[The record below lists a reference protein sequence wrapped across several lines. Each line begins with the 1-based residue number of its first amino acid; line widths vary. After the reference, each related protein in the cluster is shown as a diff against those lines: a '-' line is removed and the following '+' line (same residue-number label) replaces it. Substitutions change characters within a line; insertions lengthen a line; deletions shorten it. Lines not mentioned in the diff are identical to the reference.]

1 MITHVRIEN
10 FRSLKDTGWIQIK
23 PVNILLG
30 ANSSG
35 KSSFLR
41 SFPLFLQSVTKDL
54 RGPISWFDDSL
65 VDFGDYKTSKN
76 RYAADDEFIKF
87 SYKIHGPYSVY
98 SYYSLYDLGLS
109 YMEYLQNEDEI
120 ELSIFYACDK
130 EGTYVNKIEI
140 LWNENKYV
148 LQISSRKDQVQAIF
162 NNEMSFFS
170 DWYWDQSTNRGMF
183 PRSYI
188 MPSNGKHILFDVH
201 MFNATI
207 STLKGYCS
215 KRLKNEN
222 RLKKVIF
229 KCNGRKTEFL
239 HYLQLECDIS
249 SLRKEAKSW
258 DVNSKDFNVVYAT
271 IMAWK
276 LLPMINI
283 LNQSLVDFYSRSSYI
298 APIRA
303 EAFRS
308 YRNQGLQINDIDA
321 YGRNLNEFISS
332 LRGKKKNDYEL
343 YCQNILKCKFFVF
356 GEAAQ
361 KSIFLANEDGSYN
374 LTDVGFGYS
383 QVLPIITKLWQ
394 CIYSMNNSKRNM
406 YRYNYNIVKNLIT
419 IEQPELHL
427 HPAMQASVA
436 DAIIEA
442 NKKVEGQNK
451 GKLRFIVETHSQA
464 LLNRIGRRIREGR
477 ISTDDVNIIMFN
489 KDFGMKNTEVQQLSF
504 NEKGQLE
511 KWPYGFFDPK
521 D

>member
-41 SFPLFLQSVTKDL
+41 SFPLFLQSVTKEL
-54 RGPISWFDDSL
+54 REPISWFDDSL

-87 SYKIHGPYSVY
+87 SYKIHGPYNVY
-98 SYYSLYDLGLS
+98 NFYLFTELGLP
-109 YMEYLQNEDEI
+109 YMNYIRNEDEI
-120 ELSIFYACDK
+120 ELSVYYACDN
-130 EGTYVNKIEI
+130 EGTYINKLEI
-140 LWNENKYV
+140 LWDGNLYI
-148 LQISSRKDQVQAIF
+148 LQISSRKDQVQAYV
-162 NNEMSFFS
+162 NNDVGFCS
-170 DWYWDQSTNRGMF
+170 DWYWEQSTNRGMF
-183 PRSYI
+183 PRNYI
-188 MPSNGKHILFDVH
+188 STSNGKHIFFADH
-201 MFNATI
+201 MFSATI
-207 STLKGYCS
+207 STLKSFCS
-215 KRLKNEN
+215 KRFKKEE
-222 RLKKVIF
+222 RLRSVIYRCKGKKID
-229 KCNGRKTEFL
+229 FL
-239 HYLQLECDIS
+239 HYLQSECDIS
-249 SLRKEAKSW
+249 SLRSLAKSW
-258 DVNSKDFNVVYAT
+258 DEKSNDFNIIYT
-271 IMAWK
+271 SIMIWK
-276 LLPMINI
+276 LLPMITI
-283 LNQSLVDFYSRSSYI
+283 LNESLVGFYSCSSYI

-332 LRGKKKNDYEL
+332 LRGKKKTDYEQ
-343 YCQNILKCKFFVF
+343 YCRNILKCKFYVS

-361 KSIFLANEDGSYN
+361 KSIFLANENGSYN

-394 CIYSMNNSKRNM
+394 CIYTMNNRKKNT
-406 YRYNYNIVKNLIT
+406 YRYIPVKNLIT

-442 NKKVEGQNK
+442 TKKAKGQDEE
-451 GKLRFIVETHSQA
+451 KLRFIVETHSQA

-477 ISTDDVNIIMFN
+477 ITADDVNVIMFN
-489 KDFGMKNTEVQQLSF
+489 KDFGMKNTEVQQISF
-504 NEKGQLE
+504 NDKGQLE

-521 D
+521 E